1 MISVKIT
8 SFNPIQT
15 SIYPVQELFL
25 VVYGQSIRGTDVS
38 LHYELSAETAK
49 IGSLYPWLATVPVGP
64 KHAPEKEQYL
74 AMLLFNREMKVC
86 TRTCKLQTLKDRRK
100 QTITV

>member
-25 VVYGQSIRGTDVS
+25 VIYGQSIRGTDVS
-38 LHYELSAETAK
+38 LHYELSAETA
-49 IGSLYPWLATVPVGP
+49 
-64 KHAPEKEQYL
+64 
-74 AMLLFNREMKVC
+74 
-86 TRTCKLQTLKDRRK
+86 
-100 QTITV
+100 

>member
-86 TRTCKLQTLKDRRK
+86 TRTCK
-100 QTITV
+100 

>member
-15 SIYPVQELFL
+15 SIYPVQKLFL

-38 LHYELSAETAK
+38 LHYELSTETAK

-74 AMLLFNREMKVC
+74 AMMLFNREMKVC
-86 TRTCKLQTLKDRRK
+86 TRTCK
-100 QTITV
+100 

>member
-25 VVYGQSIRGTDVS
+25 VIYGQSIWGTDVS
-38 LHYELSAETAK
+38 LHYELSAETA
-49 IGSLYPWLATVPVGP
+49 
-64 KHAPEKEQYL
+64 
-74 AMLLFNREMKVC
+74 
-86 TRTCKLQTLKDRRK
+86 
-100 QTITV
+100 